1 MKEKMMEPRQID
13 PEDAYW
19 RMNGPPGHDEPPEDE
34 HGPIE
39 DVPDEQPP
47 KND

>member
-1 MKEKMMEPRQID
+1 MMGEKRQID

-19 RMNGPPGHDEPPEDE
+19 RMHEPPNEADEPVEDE

-39 DVPDEQPP
+39 DEAHESP